1 MKPYKLNISLPQK
14 NISLTM
20 SAGGM
25 QTISAMIE
33 MYAYKLVLSMS
44 VCRNE
49 TIFMWS
55 EGVER
60 RMEGKKGTERY
71 HCFFGINA
79 PVCKGYVGNHSTNK
93 TKPIE
98 GQFSEWCHWHTWSIQ
113 W

>member
-49 TIFMWS
+49 TIFM
-55 EGVER
+55 
-60 RMEGKKGTERY
+60 
-71 HCFFGINA
+71 
-79 PVCKGYVGNHSTNK
+79 
-93 TKPIE
+93 
-98 GQFSEWCHWHTWSIQ
+98 
-113 W
+113 